1 LSFFLSCFIESWS
14 SVFVLLYLMIVFTL
28 FLLIPLKTIALF
40 REQFLKPEVNSTEL
54 IRNFVLHVTFTDVT
68 CEQSASQW
76 GMEVQ
81 HEHRFGIFQNLESV
95 NSILKILSKGNS
107 QCPLQ
112 KYCGETKFS
121 YIFDSRG
128 WMEVLYLLRYKTVL
142 LLRQPPFT
150 VFSSWRSGYSFM
162 NDYKRNPSP
171 PSLPLSDMNFEKNLS
186 LVFCVDQISVL
197 SVEWWTISRNLPI
210 LRKFKEL

>member
-1 LSFFLSCFIESWS
+1 
-14 SVFVLLYLMIVFTL
+14 MIVFTL
-28 FLLIPLKTIALF
+28 FLLIPLRTIALF

-54 IRNFVLHVTFTDVT
+54 ICNFVLLVTFTDVT

-107 QCPLQ
+107 QFPLQ

-150 VFSSWRSGYSFM
+150 VFSSWRSGYNFM
-162 NDYKRNPSP
+162 NDYKRNSSP
-171 PSLPLSDMNFEKNLS
+171 RTPTTFRYEFWK
-186 LVFCVDQISVL
+186 
-197 SVEWWTISRNLPI
+197 
-210 LRKFKEL
+210 KFKSCVLCRPNFCSECRMMDNFKKSTNSKKI